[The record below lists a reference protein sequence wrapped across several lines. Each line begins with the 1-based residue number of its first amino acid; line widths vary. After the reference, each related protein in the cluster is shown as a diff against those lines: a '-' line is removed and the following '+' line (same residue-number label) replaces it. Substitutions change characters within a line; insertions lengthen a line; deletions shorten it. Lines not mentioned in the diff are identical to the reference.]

1 VWGWGKTVQSVT
13 NVLAVAA
20 VGFLAA
26 VAVGQG
32 LGRASLWAPVM
43 AALTG
48 IVSAGAVIWKLGQWG
63 GPPPPLPPKTP
74 VPEWV
79 VDRPTEVSAVLE
91 ALLGRRPGIWAFPR
105 RSPQM
110 VEITTG
116 VLGAGGFGKTTLAL
130 MVCADQRVRQRFR
143 GYVYVM
149 TMGQDANGAPA
160 VAAKVN
166 EVIKL
171 VTGEDATFTD
181 PELAGKRLGALMAN
195 CRRYL
200 LVIDDVWKPEQ
211 LEPFTYGT
219 GRCSLLV
226 TTRDPNLLAK
236 PDVTVQVDQM
246 SPAQSRELLT
256 SGLPSLDSALV
267 SRLVDVTGRWPLLLR
282 LANKILATAEQ
293 AGADV
298 PAMSARLL
306 EKLKEDGPEV
316 VDGLSQE
323 PTGPLDVG
331 QPQQRARAVRATIEA
346 SRNLLQ
352 LPDAERFAEL
362 SVFARDETI
371 PFSLAARLW
380 EKTGGLDEL
389 QATRLLGQLTQLA
402 LVSAP
407 ADRGHGIV
415 LHDVVRDFLRGE
427 LKRQQRLASLDEALV
442 DAVAGALPA
451 PAPGPGPA
459 TGLAR
464 VAWWELD
471 RTDRYMWD
479 HLIQHLREAG
489 RFGEAEDVACDLRW
503 AGARVEGCGPA
514 ALAADLSA
522 VSTPRAGRLGAVL
535 ARVAHLLAP
544 ADPARAVVDILHSRV
559 ADDPDWGPQASALR
573 DLCPVPRLANRWHL
587 PDLPN
592 AALRRV
598 LTGHAG
604 WVNSAAVGVAGDR
617 VVTGGADGT
626 ARIWDPLA
634 GQERAVL
641 AGDAGPVTA
650 VAAGP
655 DGSWA
660 VTGSSDRT
668 ARVWDPATWTEHA
681 VLAVLAGH
689 DRAITAVAVCPDG
702 SWAVTGSEDKTARIW
717 DLGTGQM
724 HAVLAGHDG
733 AVIAAAV
740 CPGGGWLITGSEDGT
755 ARIWDAGQAAS
766 GRAAG
771 IVRPAPT
778 AVGVASAPVGLTSGD
793 RHRTER
799 PVVAGAITA
808 AATAQ
813 DGSWLASGGADGTV
827 RIRDA
832 ASAAQR
838 AVCTG
843 HGEAITAIAA
853 ATDYGWLVTGSRD
866 RTARIWD
873 AATGEQQQV
882 LGVHHHRSS
891 HGAGRQLAR
900 LRRRR
905 RDRARLGCAHWAGAA
920 RAGRP

>member
-1 VWGWGKTVQSVT
+1 
-13 NVLAVAA
+13 
-20 VGFLAA
+20 
-26 VAVGQG
+26 
-32 LGRASLWAPVM
+32 
-43 AALTG
+43 
-48 IVSAGAVIWKLGQWG
+48 
-63 GPPPPLPPKTP
+63 
-74 VPEWV
+74 
-79 VDRPTEVSAVLE
+79 
-91 ALLGRRPGIWAFPR
+91 
-105 RSPQM
+105 M

-171 VTGEDATFTD
+171 
-181 PELAGKRLGALMAN
+181 
-195 CRRYL
+195 
-200 LVIDDVWKPEQ
+200 
-211 LEPFTYGT
+211 
-219 GRCSLLV
+219 
-226 TTRDPNLLAK
+226 
-236 PDVTVQVDQM
+236 
-246 SPAQSRELLT
+246 
-256 SGLPSLDSALV
+256 
-267 SRLVDVTGRWPLLLR
+267 
-282 LANKILATAEQ
+282 
-293 AGADV
+293 
-298 PAMSARLL
+298 
-306 EKLKEDGPEV
+306 
-316 VDGLSQE
+316 
-323 PTGPLDVG
+323 
-331 QPQQRARAVRATIEA
+331 
-346 SRNLLQ
+346 
-352 LPDAERFAEL
+352 
-362 SVFARDETI
+362 
-371 PFSLAARLW
+371 
-380 EKTGGLDEL
+380 
-389 QATRLLGQLTQLA
+389 
-402 LVSAP
+402 
-407 ADRGHGIV
+407 

-650 VAAGP
+650 VAASP
-655 DGSWA
+655 DGSWLI
-660 VTGSSDRT
+660 TGSSDRT

-882 LGVHHHRSS
+882 LA
-891 HGAGRQLAR
+891 GAGGAITAVATAPDGSWLVCGSADGTIRIWDLDIGRERAVLAAHDGPVTAVATSPDGSW
-900 LRRRR
+900 LLSSGE
-905 RDRARLGCAHWAGAA
+905 RAVRVWDLATWKTGALMRVDSRVCGCAWAGAGGIA
-920 RAGRP
+920 TWGAAGLYLFDFLSSHLQEAGDSSSGLSA